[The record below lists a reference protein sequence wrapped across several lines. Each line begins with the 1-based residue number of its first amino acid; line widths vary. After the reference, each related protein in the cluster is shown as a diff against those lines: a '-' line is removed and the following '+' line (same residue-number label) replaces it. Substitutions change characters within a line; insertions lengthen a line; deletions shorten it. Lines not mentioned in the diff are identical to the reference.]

1 MVCMRLLPPLGLSAY
16 AMFVV
21 CIRAALGRLSESL
34 KRLHVL
40 RASASLVSLV
50 KVGLYKQVFYAV
62 VLNGSIFG
70 FLALCVLFVQ

>member
-1 MVCMRLLPPLGLSAY
+1 MYCALLRRSCPTSESIGLELVWIILPPTVFIS
-16 AMFVV
+16 MFY
-21 CIRAALGRLSESL
+21 I
-34 KRLHVL
+34 
-40 RASASLVSLV
+40 LV